1 MSLYNCRSTSTPDQY
16 RITKFDADLNPE
28 ASYVVSRTQ
37 CQCPAYQRPSCRHRD
52 MLPEFLRHGRMDTT
66 WMLDWDLG
74 RSAWRQYVGPLELPD
89 EAAEVEPAIAQHIEL
104 DPNLTP
110 QQIAEAFAEV
120 QRGYIPFSEE
130 GSASSG
136 SAGAAAVSPDAQVAP
151 ASLSAAV
158 GSAPAASA
166 GAGLRTASSP
176 APVIFRRPL
185 R

>member
-52 MLPEFLRHGRMDTT
+52 MLADYWLTHKDRIDTSWTLDYDIKDSRGRFAP
-66 WMLDWDLG
+66 
-74 RSAWRQYVGPLELPD
+74 AWRQYVGPLELPD
-89 EAAEVEPAIAQHIEL
+89 ETAEVEPAPSQDDTA
-104 DPNLTP
+104 P
-110 QQIAEAFAEV
+110 V
-120 QRGYIPFSEE
+120 GYLPFSEE

-136 SAGAAAVSPDAQVAP
+136 SAGAAAITPDAQVAP
-151 ASLSAAV
+151 ASPSAAV

-176 APVIFRRPL
+176 APVIFRRQL